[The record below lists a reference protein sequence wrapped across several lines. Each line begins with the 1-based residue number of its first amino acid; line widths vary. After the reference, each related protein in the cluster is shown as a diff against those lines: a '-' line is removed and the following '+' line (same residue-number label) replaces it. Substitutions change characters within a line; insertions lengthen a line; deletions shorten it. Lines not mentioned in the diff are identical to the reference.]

1 MNRKVKLITTVGVL
15 SALSIVLYFIEF
27 SLFGLFP
34 PYLKI
39 DLSDVPAIL
48 AGIAFGPI
56 AGVGIELIKN
66 IAHLLVLGVQTPFGS
81 GEIGNF
87 FAGIGLM
94 LPIAI
99 TIRKTGKH
107 HILPYVLGTIS
118 MALLAN
124 LMNYFVSFPLYGI
137 PAEQRWP
144 TIVSATLP
152 FNIVKAVIVSI
163 ITAALYS
170 RLKAFFERLRY

>member
-15 SALSIVLYFIEF
+15 SALSIILYFIEF

-34 PYLKI
+34 TFLKI

-48 AGIAFGPI
+48 AGISFGPI

-66 IAHLLVLGVQTPFGS
+66 IVHFLLVNRTPFGS

-107 HILPYVLGTIS
+107 NILPYALGTIFMS
-118 MALLAN
+118 ILAN
-124 LMNYFVSFPLYGI
+124 IMNYFISFPLYGI

-152 FNIVKAVIVSI
+152 FNIVKGIIISI
-163 ITAALYS
+163 ITAALYI
-170 RLKAFFERLRY
+170 RLKAFFEKLKY